1 MTDDAARLQTLLAWR
16 EEVEGQVGQLKEQQ
30 AQLLDE
36 ISKKEAQL
44 RNINQ
49 LLESEG
55 CLITEYRVADISKG
69 GSLADRAFAILK
81 ETDKPWYYRELA
93 EKLREIGVYISGNDR
108 AANLLAHIGR
118 DERFQ
123 RVKRGTYGLTEWQIK
138 ILAKKR
144 PGRSKEKESPQSSNN
159 ESAKQAFTP
168 LDI

>member
-1 MTDDAARLQTLLAWR
+1 MILISEERGEYDVISDQGVLLQSGSEDDALALL
-16 EEVEGQVGQLKEQQ
+16 
-30 AQLLDE
+30 
-36 ISKKEAQL
+36 ISL
-44 RNINQ
+44 YPRDNINQ

-55 CLITEYRVADISKG
+55 CTITEYRVADISKG

-93 EKLREIGVYISGNDR
+93 EKLRGIGVHISGNDR

-138 ILAKKR
+138 ILDKRR

-159 ESAKQAFTP
+159 EEPGQRQQ
-168 LDI
+168 